1 MSLKHLICIGVA
13 ALVVSAVGASAWA
26 QPRPSVVTNPD
37 WLERPDGDDVSA
49 LYPPIA
55 LELAISG
62 RAALVCAV
70 DTYGA
75 LEVCSAEEES
85 PKGLGFGAAAVAL
98 APKFRMTPKMVDG
111 RPVVGGSV
119 RIPINFNAP
128 KPEEIPP
135 DPSPRSPAA
144 TDQARS
150 LAALLWRGNL
160 AAFSMWLDHRDVTGI
175 DVEDKTQAAAKK
187 ALADAAPA
195 YEDYLLAHMPAYYAA
210 ELQADEIDVIIGFF
224 RSAAGKKFIELAS
237 VEIDGKREQEA
248 QNLRDLTTQQ
258 ARDEFCLDHPC
269 SPFPDSKTMRRAD
282 ETWRP
287 DIIDP
292 GMGEAASP
300 EQIWAAFPL
309 VPKWLRIPGWSTLMC
324 KVGALGLLEDCE
336 VAIEQPAGL
345 GFGAAALSLAPRYRL
360 APGVM
365 AHGAHRSSVAVPILF
380 ELQTRAATEPLPA
393 PATSAMAVARRLVA
407 LNIRAW
413 PTFDADATDLLA
425 VDEAGLGPGVKR
437 DAIVALRRGREVWT
451 RHVMELEAAIYTDG
465 YSEAEL
471 RQLLAFRESPAGRKW
486 SQPTFNE
493 KLAPVFAGAEA
504 AARRAAR
511 AQFCSS
517 RDCER
522 QPAPGAGR

>member
-13 ALVVSAVGASAWA
+13 ALAASAVDASAWA
-26 QPRPSVVTNPD
+26 KPRPSVVTNPD
-37 WLERPDGDDVSA
+37 WLERPNGDDVSA

-55 LELAISG
+55 LEFNISG

-75 LEVCSAEEES
+75 LEDCSAEEES

-128 KPEEIPP
+128 KLEDIPP
-135 DPSPRSPAA
+135 APTPLSAAA
-144 TDQARS
+144 TDQAQT
-150 LAALLWRGNL
+150 LVELLWKGNST
-160 AAFSMWLDHRDVTGI
+160 AFRMWRDQQDVTGI
-175 DVEDKTQAAAKK
+175 DVDDETQAAAKK
-187 ALADAAPA
+187 AFDETAPA
-195 YEDYLLAHMPAYYAA
+195 YEDHILTHMPAYYAA
-210 ELQADEIDVIIGFF
+210 ELQADEIETIIRFF
-224 RSAAGKKFIELAS
+224 RSAAGKKIVALSPFELT
-237 VEIDGKREQEA
+237 ENRQDEA
-248 QNLRDLTTQQ
+248 QNLRDLSAQQ

-269 SPFPDSKTMRRAD
+269 SPFPDSKTLRQAD
-282 ETWRP
+282 ETWQP

-292 GMGEAASP
+292 DMGEAASA

-309 VPKWLRIPGWSTLMC
+309 VPKRLRISGWSTLVC
-324 KVGALGLLEDCE
+324 KVGALGLLEDCA

-360 APGVM
+360 APAVM
-365 AHGAHRSSVAVPILF
+365 AFGARRSSVAVPILF
-380 ELQTRAATEPLPA
+380 EIQTRVVTEPLPA
-393 PATSAMAVARRLVA
+393 PETSAMAVARRLVA
-407 LNIRAW
+407 LDAQTW
-413 PTFDADATDLLA
+413 PSFEVDATNLLA
-425 VDEAGLGPGVKR
+425 VDDASLGPGVKR
-437 DAIVALRRGREVWT
+437 DAIVALRRSQETWL
-451 RHVMELEAAIYTDG
+451 RHTMELEAAVYTDR
-465 YSEAEL
+465 YTETEL
-471 RQLLAFRESPAGRKW
+471 RQLLAFRESSAGGKW
-486 SQPTFNE
+486 SGSNFYE
-493 KLAPVFAGAEA
+493 KLAPVFTGAA
-504 AARRAAR
+504 VVAQKRAR